1 MSRPNPGWVRAGLA
15 LALSATLLT
24 TGCLT
29 GEADPPS
36 ASGDGTP
43 AAGGELVIGTP
54 ADVASLD
61 PVDGGGTVSTA
72 VRNLV
77 YNYLVKYTPDLQL
90 VPDLA
95 TEWEVDG
102 TAWTFQLRQGVTFH
116 DGTPFNAEAVKA
128 HFDRLLGP
136 EEPVRAGVYTP
147 FVDRVEVVD
156 EHTVR
161 FITTYPDAFFLSRLA
176 EDAGAITSPTA
187 VEQGIDLAR
196 EPVGTGAFTFV
207 EWVPDVQVIV
217 ERNDD
222 YWDTPALLDRVV
234 FRPISEASARTIA
247 LEAGDIHVAAEVPAE
262 SLARLQ
268 ADEDVELIFRDTTRQ
283 LFFGM
288 HNLKE
293 PFDDHRVRMAMNLAV
308 DMDSIV
314 ASLYGELGTALNGSV
329 PPAAVGSYQ
338 PTEVFYD
345 PQRARDL
352 LADAG
357 YPDGLELSMV
367 GPRGRYLKDF
377 ELQQAVAQEL
387 GKVGITVTIES
398 VEWAQYLDLVR
409 QPTESS
415 ELHFWQDAWTRA
427 DAAGVLRTRY
437 HCDSFV
443 PDGNNLTGYCDPA
456 LDALIEQA
464 EQALDVATRD
474 RVLREAQELLAPQVP
489 SLWGVGIRQA
499 AAHRTGVHNV
509 LLYGTE
515 VLSVDN
521 TTWIER

>member
-1 MSRPNPGWVRAGLA
+1 MSRPKPGRTRAGLA
-15 LALSATLLT
+15 LALMTTLLA
-24 TGCLT
+24 TGCLADESGPSS
-29 GEADPPS
+29 GE
-36 ASGDGTP
+36 GDP

-77 YNYLVKYTPDLQL
+77 YNHLVKYTPDLEV

-95 TEWEVDG
+95 TEWEAEG
-102 TAWTFQLRQGVTFH
+102 TEWTFQLRQGVTFH
-116 DGTPFNAEAVKA
+116 DGTPFNADAVKA

-147 FVDRVEVVD
+147 FVERVEVVD
-156 EHTVR
+156 DHTVR
-161 FITTYPDAFFLSRLA
+161 FVTTNPDAFFLSRLA
-176 EDAGAITSPTA
+176 EDAGAIPSPTA
-187 VEQGIDLAR
+187 LAEGVDLSQQ
-196 EPVGTGAFTFV
+196 PVGTGAFRFV
-207 EWVPDVQVIV
+207 EWVPDVQVVV

-234 FRPISEASARTIA
+234 FRPIGEAGARTIA
-247 LEAGDIHVAAEVPAE
+247 LEAGDIHVAAEVPVE
-262 SLARLQ
+262 SLARLE
-268 ADEDVELIFRDTTRQ
+268 ADEGIDLTYRDTTRQ

-293 PFDDHRVRMAMNLAV
+293 PFDNVRVRLALNLAV
-308 DMDSIV
+308 DMESIV
-314 ASLYGELGTALNGSV
+314 ESLYGELGTALNGSV
-329 PPAAVGSYQ
+329 PPAAVGSIQ
-338 PTEVFYD
+338 PEEVLYD

-352 LADAG
+352 LAEAG
-357 YPDGLELSMV
+357 YPDGLDLTMV

-387 GKVGITVTIES
+387 AEVGVTVEIES
-398 VEWAQYLDLVR
+398 VEFAQYLDLVR

-415 ELHFWQDAWTRA
+415 ELHFWQDAWSRA

-443 PDGNNLTGYCDPA
+443 PSGNNLAGYCNPD
-456 LDALIEQA
+456 LDTLIEEA
-464 EQALDVATRD
+464 EQALDVTARNEA
-474 RVLREAQELLAPQVP
+474 LRQAQELLAPEVP
-489 SLWGVGIRQA
+489 SIWGVGIRQA
-499 AAHRTGVHNV
+499 AAFRTGVHNV

-521 TTWIER
+521 TTWIEP